1 MAGEGW
7 KEDQGSVWGPVFTGP
22 EAAPQESGG
31 RGMEGSHMASVT
43 VRIAGEEHTIRANAD
58 ADYTRACARFVD
70 ARFQDIREKSGLV
83 ETHRV
88 AILAALSIT
97 DQLFRAREEVERLRR
112 EAAQQSHA
120 LAERVES
127 ALDGT

>member
-1 MAGEGW
+1 
-7 KEDQGSVWGPVFTGP
+7 
-22 EAAPQESGG
+22 
-31 RGMEGSHMASVT
+31 MEGSNMASVT

-70 ARFQDIREKSGLV
+70 SRFQDIREKSGLV

-112 EAAQQSHA
+112 EAALEGNA
-120 LAERVES
+120 LAERVE
-127 ALDGT
+127 AVLEGA